1 MASACFRA
9 CSPAG
14 ATCSVSCAARRGG
27 RSRQIS
33 NAQRLRWAWKST
45 YPTTEDR
52 NFSTGR
58 MGAGFRSQQIG
69 SEEAER
75 ATAFTQAGR
84 NRLAASRRRV
94 DTLANR
100 HPVICFDHLN
110 AHLWGQRRAQNCLCR
125 DRLRW
130 APSWTP
136 AEELLRRQEFSPLA
150 ALWTDAFEL
159 DASARTW
166 RW

>member
-14 ATCSVSCAARRGG
+14 ATRSASCAARRGG
-27 RSRQIS
+27 LTRQRS
-33 NAQRLRWAWKST
+33 NAQRFRWAWKSS

-52 NFSTGR
+52 DFSTGR
-58 MGAGFRSQQIG
+58 VGAGLRSQQIG

-75 ATAFTQAGR
+75 ATAFTQAER
-84 NRLAASRRRV
+84 NRLAASRRV
-94 DTLANR
+94 DTFANR

-110 AHLWGQRRAQNCLCR
+110 AHLWGQRAQRCLCR
-125 DRLRW
+125 DHLCK

-136 AEELLRRQEFSPLA
+136 AEELLRRHQFSPQA